1 MLKNTDGQFFA
12 HIKVVQN
19 RGSLTRVV
27 QDNRGRE
34 TVGLGGQVRDL
45 VHVNVDILFR
55 ECVFECG
62 R

>member
-1 MLKNTDGQFFA
+1 MLKNTDGQFFT